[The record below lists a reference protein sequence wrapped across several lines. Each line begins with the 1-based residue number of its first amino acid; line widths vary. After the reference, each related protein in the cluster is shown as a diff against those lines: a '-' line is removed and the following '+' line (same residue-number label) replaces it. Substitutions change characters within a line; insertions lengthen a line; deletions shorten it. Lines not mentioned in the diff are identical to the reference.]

1 MARRKSRTSRVQKRS
16 RTSRVSRR
24 GKRSRSSRVQRR
36 GKRSRTSR
44 ISRRGKRARTS
55 RVQKRARTSRVQKR
69 SRVSRK
75 RLNRSKRYRRT
86 KGGAV
91 VVPRVNLDLA
101 EEMIST
107 EDEAEKVK
115 EAVQAFKV
123 RTRHV
128 SDAGADKNWQL
139 AKNLM
144 RALESYYGSNQLVDE
159 TDEEGESLRTD
170 YFYQTLSSPQGTRI
184 ALKERIREAYGVQ
197 PWLFG
202 IIDS

>member
-1 MARRKSRTSRVQKRS
+1 M
-16 RTSRVSRR
+16 
-24 GKRSRSSRVQRR
+24 
-36 GKRSRTSR
+36 
-44 ISRRGKRARTS
+44 
-55 RVQKRARTSRVQKR
+55 
-69 SRVSRK
+69 
-75 RLNRSKRYRRT
+75 
-86 KGGAV
+86 
-91 VVPRVNLDLA
+91 VPPPPVDLDLA
-101 EEMIST
+101 QKMIDPVDDYLDSAEGMIST

-144 RALESYYGSNQLVDE
+144 RALESYYGDPVVDE

-170 YFYQTLSSPQGTRI
+170 YFYQTLSSPQGTRS
-184 ALKERIREAYGVQ
+184 ALKERIREAYGVL